1 MNLNSFSSFRKKE
14 YQVEEKR
21 SLKTFEKWMNNL
33 KIEVHSFK
41 GLLDTYERAKNDSE
55 EGRTIKNQ
63 FAKENSKKE
72 A

>member
-1 MNLNSFSSFRKKE
+1 
-14 YQVEEKR
+14 
-21 SLKTFEKWMNNL
+21 MNNL

-63 FAKENSKKE
+63 FAKENSKKAIIE
-72 A
+72 KLWEIIHQEV